1 MERALPRTASQMDGV
16 SLLDSFRLLHLLFSP
31 PDYQLLDDQHLLDIQ
46 KPIFSFQSK
55 QPANSKLAG
64 LDG

>member
-1 MERALPRTASQMDGV
+1 MERALPSTASQMDGV

-46 KPIFSFQSK
+46 KPIFFL
-55 QPANSKLAG
+55 PV
-64 LDG
+64 